1 MNVTR
6 KMTSKAKLSGRQI
19 RYLLLIALVVLI
31 VALLWFAPASKMD
44 TAQRVVKEI
53 RDYETAHNRL
63 PDSLNEIRE
72 TEGKPVHYQKL
83 DERSFKVWY
92 QANADETEVYDS
104 VSNTWFRQP

>member
-1 MNVTR
+1 MN
-6 KMTSKAKLSGRQI
+6 MTTKKGITNRQV
-19 RYLLLIALVVLI
+19 RYLLVAALVVLI
-31 VALLWFAPASKMD
+31 VALLWLAPGSRMD

-53 RDYETAHNRL
+53 RDYENAHNRL
-63 PDSLNEIRE
+63 PDSLSEIKE